1 MSYNNFFTKD
11 TYRSFYNNLKN
22 EPLVEAI
29 YNFIFCD
36 TSAVSMI
43 TSTKNGRPALEGIL
57 FEVELFL
64 QIAVDYNIVTLLDDN
79 VPSDSLKQCIG
90 TMVKDVL
97 ELYGYKTEFNPS
109 RALPINGG
117 KFIMSASSYK
127 KII

>member
-1 MSYNNFFTKD
+1 MSYVDFFTKD
-11 TYRSFYNNLKN
+11 TYRSLYNNFKN

-29 YNFIFCD
+29 YNFVFCD
-36 TSAVSMI
+36 TSAVNMI

-64 QIAVDYNIVTLLDDN
+64 QIAVDYNINSLLDNN

-90 TMVKDVL
+90 TMAKDVM
-97 ELYGYKTEFNPS
+97 ELYGYETEFSPS

-117 KFIMSASSYK
+117 KFIKSASRYK
-127 KII
+127 KL